1 MQTNERASASDEVM
15 PGKTLLDCQTD
26 AIILAALMEGID
38 LMENEGD
45 IFKNARAA
53 SMRVAARLARELA
66 DDLDNLG
73 LKTGR
78 AGEILNEV
86 ERLEQAKRTA

>member
-1 MQTNERASASDEVM
+1 MQTKERAGATDEVV

-26 AIILAALMEGID
+26 AIILAGLMEGID
-38 LMENEGD
+38 LMENEGE

-53 SMRVAARLARELA
+53 SMRVAARLAQELA
-66 DDLDNLG
+66 DDLGNLG

-78 AGEILNEV
+78 AGE
-86 ERLEQAKRTA
+86 